1 MFHADLDIVKQ
12 FIVGAL
18 FSVHSL
24 GDKNWL
30 QSCEAKDDAGS
41 KPTSKNSDNYLDYII
56 CVLVKVDVGSFRF
69 TLKGKR
75 HCLANH
81 R

>member
-30 QSCEAKDDAGS
+30 QSCEAKDNAGS
-41 KPTSKNSDNYLDYII
+41 KPTRENGDNDLD
-56 CVLVKVDVGSFRF
+56 
-69 TLKGKR
+69 
-75 HCLANH
+75 
-81 R
+81 

>member
-1 MFHADLDIVKQ
+1 MYRRGKCIRNGLPDVLFHADLDIVKQ

-30 QSCEAKDDAGS
+30 QSCEAKDNAGS
-41 KPTSKNSDNYLDYII
+41 KPTRENGDNDLD
-56 CVLVKVDVGSFRF
+56 
-69 TLKGKR
+69 
-75 HCLANH
+75 
-81 R
+81 